1 MLLFRCWT
9 PTASRLTKR
18 CCSHGAFPLRS
29 LYSALRLICPAC
41 SLRPEQPA
49 DTWRVTTLV
58 VGLAVDIYFNEV
70 WWQGYL
76 RCQPP
81 ATAVSAG
88 EWLVYCP
95 ETNDEVVV
103 DVAAWEAELDAAPA
117 VDGAIRAGLSW
128 RDGIWYRRAC
138 EDDQS
143 EFSDGT
149 DNEPLMQRRP
159 VRRQL
164 VPDSSLDGV
173 SVSKGDPAA
182 RPLMTPAALEA
193 LFLPLGRLQAILEAH
208 SNDVTA
214 LCEIMPGAFVR
225 SFTDHDS
232 VLASRLWVVASASV
246 RSSAGGLASIELCDA
261 ESGDV
266 ILASELCNAAPTGLD
281 VAALMASL
289 SFSDLTLGGCRDVV
303 ARLAVAQGMSAQA
316 ARTVIQPADEAAYTA
331 LAAHY
336 GTLATPVFGIGAA
349 LPIGMPDLFAAAA
362 LRPCTFHRCHAVPAA
377 MALPRYCYYPPPPAQ
392 RVPAGPFCVACL
404 SQWSKQMQDD
414 FGLWPEGDGPPAC
427 VTYGT
432 VMRDARAAGA
442 IL

>member
-1 MLLFRCWT
+1 MRDPPYVYAVSLCRDAEGFAGAWSSATIVRAPGDAGLNGDLIVVQYGEARAACARSRVADQKDFFRACLNYIVLLLFRCWT
-9 PTASRLTKR
+9 PTARCLTKR
-18 CCSHGAFPLRS
+18 CCSHGALPLVS
-29 LYSALRLICPAC
+29 LNCRAFSLLSSIIAC

-49 DTWRVTTLV
+49 DTWRVTTLD
-58 VGLAVDIYFNEV
+58 VGLAVDVYFNEV

-143 EFSDGT
+143 MFSDSS
-149 DNEPLMQRRP
+149 DNEFPMMPRRP

-182 RPLMTPAALEA
+182 RPLMTPSALEA
-193 LFLPLGRLQAILEAH
+193 LSLPLERLQAILEARG
-208 SNDVTA
+208 NDV
-214 LCEIMPGAFVR
+214 CKIIPGAFVR
-225 SFTDHDS
+225 SFTDQDS
-232 VLASRLWVVASASV
+232 VLASRLWIVASASV
-246 RSSAGGLASIELCDA
+246 HSSAGGLASIELCDA

-266 ILASELCNAAPTGLD
+266 ILASALCNAAPTGLD
-281 VAALMASL
+281 VAALMASASFL
-289 SFSDLTLGGCRDVV
+289 S
-303 ARLAVAQGMSAQA
+303 
-316 ARTVIQPADEAAYTA
+316 
-331 LAAHY
+331 
-336 GTLATPVFGIGAA
+336 
-349 LPIGMPDLFAAAA
+349 
-362 LRPCTFHRCHAVPAA
+362 
-377 MALPRYCYYPPPPAQ
+377 
-392 RVPAGPFCVACL
+392 
-404 SQWSKQMQDD
+404 
-414 FGLWPEGDGPPAC
+414 
-427 VTYGT
+427 
-432 VMRDARAAGA
+432 
-442 IL
+442 